1 MAQGLAVA
9 NVSLRTDKDQNLTV
23 LLSQP
28 PTVPWLIS
36 FLVDNTVF
44 LGTVFC

>member
-28 PTVPWLIS
+28 PNCAMAN
-36 FLVDNTVF
+36 FLASR
-44 LGTVFC
+44 